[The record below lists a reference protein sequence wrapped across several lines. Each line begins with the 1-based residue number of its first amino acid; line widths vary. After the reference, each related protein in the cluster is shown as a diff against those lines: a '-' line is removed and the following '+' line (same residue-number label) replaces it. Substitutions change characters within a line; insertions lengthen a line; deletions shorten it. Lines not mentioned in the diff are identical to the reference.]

1 MKVAVV
7 TGPGSVELR
16 DEPRPRPGPDD
27 VVVEVA
33 ACGLCTMERR
43 LFSGTKRIYPVA
55 PGHEAA
61 GRVVEVGEAA
71 AGLEGSPRVG
81 DLVTMD
87 LLTRCGTCRMCR
99 RGRSALCKR
108 PQGGALSD
116 GTISMGAGLSE
127 AVRVAAAQTFAV
139 GETPVEHATMG
150 EPLACVVHSVRLSGF
165 RSGDRVAVIGAGYMG
180 RLHMAVCR
188 AWGAASVGFVDVSEA
203 RRAEAAAAGADRTA
217 APDELAP
224 GGPGGPGGPDS
235 SGGPGG
241 SGGPPD
247 GWAGA
252 HDVVFVT
259 AGVPGTVETALD
271 LCDDGGSV
279 VLYGAFPVE
288 VTATVGVDRIHH
300 HELSVIGV
308 YSQEPSDWRTAAGL
322 LRSGVLGAD
331 LDRLVTA
338 RYGLNDVA
346 DALELAATSP
356 VYRVLVG

>member
-61 GRVVEVGEAA
+61 GRVVEAGEAA
-71 AGLEGSPRVG
+71 AALDGSPQIG

-99 RGRSALCKR
+99 RGRSALCKQ

-139 GETPVEHATMG
+139 GEIPVEHATMG

-180 RLHMAVCR
+180 RLHQAVCR
-188 AWGAASVGFVDVSEA
+188 AWGAASVGFVDPSEA
-203 RRAEAAAAGADRTA
+203 RRAEAIDAGADRA
-217 APDELAP
+217 VAPDEL
-224 GGPGGPGGPDS
+224 GGPNGWTGG
-235 SGGPGG
+235 
-241 SGGPPD
+241 
-247 GWAGA
+247 

-259 AGVPGTVETALD
+259 AGVPGTVEAALD

-279 VLYGAFPVE
+279 VLYGAFPAE
-288 VTATVGVDRIHH
+288 VTASVPVDRIHH

-308 YSQEPSDWRTAAGL
+308 YSQEPSDWQTAAGL
-322 LRSGVLGAD
+322 LRSGVLAPD

-338 RYGLNDVA
+338 RYGLADVA
-346 DALELAATSP
+346 VAMDLASSSP

>member
-71 AGLEGSPRVG
+71 AGLNGSPQAG

-139 GETPVEHATMG
+139 GEIPVEHATMG

-165 RSGDRVAVIGAGYMG
+165 RAGDRVAVIGAGYMG

-217 APDELAP
+217 APDELAGPGGSDGP
-224 GGPGGPGGPDS
+224 GGPGGPGGPPDS
-235 SGGPGG
+235 
-241 SGGPPD
+241 
-247 GWAGA
+247 WAGG

-259 AGVPGTVETALD
+259 AGVPGTVEAALD

-279 VLYGAFPVE
+279 VLYGAFPAE

-338 RYGLNDVA
+338 RYGLDDVA

>member
-71 AGLEGSPRVG
+71 AGLDGSPRVG

-139 GETPVEHATMG
+139 GEIPVEHATMG

-180 RLHMAVCR
+180 RLHMC
-188 AWGAASVGFVDVSEA
+188 
-203 RRAEAAAAGADRTA
+203 TA
-217 APDELAP
+217 AISRRSP
-224 GGPGGPGGPDS
+224 GISNRCRYGTGRRSKTGWCGDTSRGGTGTT
-235 SGGPGG
+235 
-241 SGGPPD
+241 
-247 GWAGA
+247 WADA
-252 HDVVFVT
+252 
-259 AGVPGTVETALD
+259 
-271 LCDDGGSV
+271 
-279 VLYGAFPVE
+279 
-288 VTATVGVDRIHH
+288 
-300 HELSVIGV
+300 
-308 YSQEPSDWRTAAGL
+308 
-322 LRSGVLGAD
+322 RSGVAS
-331 LDRLVTA
+331 R
-338 RYGLNDVA
+338 R
-346 DALELAATSP
+346 
-356 VYRVLVG
+356 

>member
-1 MKVAVV
+1 
-7 TGPGSVELR
+7 
-16 DEPRPRPGPDD
+16 
-27 VVVEVA
+27 
-33 ACGLCTMERR
+33 MERR

-71 AGLEGSPRVG
+71 AGLDGSPRAG

-139 GETPVEHATMG
+139 GEIPVEHATMG

-165 RSGDRVAVIGAGYMG
+165 RAGDRVAVIGAGYMG

-203 RRAEAAAAGADRTA
+203 RRAEAVAAGADRTA
-217 APDELAP
+217 APDELTAP
-224 GGPGGPGGPDS
+224 GDS
-235 SGGPGG
+235 GG
-241 SGGPPD
+241 SGGLLD

-259 AGVPGTVETALD
+259 AGVPGTVEAALD

-308 YSQEPSDWRTAAGL
+308 YSQEPSDWQTAAGL

-338 RYGLNDVA
+338 RYGLDDVA